1 MIRRTLREWRRIGY
15 GDDETTIPQAEADRI
30 AAVAA
35 RSSFAG
41 RGGEGVLEH
50 GRKGLRA
57 HGVVGV
63 IAAQG
68 CQLEILP
75 KIEGSGER
83 EVSEDALRRRLIHML
98 AVVHDLRI
106 DAGSLAQLGWQ
117 KDTILELLIRLYCAR
132 LTEAVRM
139 GLPRQYLD
147 HADDIPALRG
157 ALDVTRQFSRHAVAP
172 QKLACRYDELSSD
185 IPLNQ
190 VMRAAVNRLQRVAQA
205 PDNQRI
211 LHELGF
217 TYADVTKVPIPALRW
232 EQITLDRTNQRWSE
246 LLSFARLLL
255 GDRHQQTSAGPT
267 DGYALLFEMNTLF
280 EQYVARLV
288 TRALAGSGYRVAAQG
303 GHRDCLFEAGK
314 GWFRTKPD
322 LIIRQGDRAVLVID
336 TKWKRMAPRIDD
348 PKQGVSQ
355 ADVYQLMAYSQ
366 LYRCP
371 DVMLLYPHH
380 GDLPAAPICTRYAI
394 ASDGADEALLV
405 ATLDVTGPARS
416 HTEALRQLLA
426 RSLPGTCSPPEEGAI

>member
-1 MIRRTLREWRRIGY
+1 MIRRTLREWQRIGY
-15 GDDETTIPQAEADRI
+15 GDDDTTIPTAEADRI

-57 HGVVGV
+57 RGVVGV

-75 KIEGSGER
+75 KIEGLGEHDASD
-83 EVSEDALRRRLIHML
+83 EALRRRLIHML

-117 KDTILELLIRLYCAR
+117 KDTILELLIRLFCAR
-132 LTEAVRM
+132 LMEAVRM
-139 GLPRQYLD
+139 GLPRRYVD
-147 HADDIPALRG
+147 HADDLPALRG
-157 ALDVTRQFSRHAVAP
+157 RLDVTRQFSRHAVAP
-172 QKLACRYDELSSD
+172 QRLACRYDELSSD
-185 IPLNQ
+185 IALNQ
-190 VMRAAVNRLQRVAQA
+190 VMRAAVSRLQRVAQA

-211 LHELGF
+211 LRELGF
-217 TYADVTKVPIPALRW
+217 AYADVAEVPVPALRW
-232 EQITLDRTNQRWSE
+232 DEITLDRTNQRWRE

-255 GDRHQQTSAGPT
+255 GDRHQQTSAGSM
-267 DGYALLFEMNTLF
+267 DGHALLFEMNALF

-288 TRALAGSGYRVAAQG
+288 TRALAGSGYRVSAQG
-303 GHRDCLFEAGK
+303 GHRDCLFEADRGR
-314 GWFRTKPD
+314 FRTKPD
-322 LIIRQGDRAVLVID
+322 LIIRHGEHPVLVVD

-348 PKQGVSQ
+348 PKQGISQ

-366 LYRCP
+366 LYGCRH
-371 DVMLLYPHH
+371 VMLLYPHH
-380 GDLPAAPICTRYAI
+380 GDLPPEPICTRYAI
-394 ASDGADEALLV
+394 AREGAEETLHV
-405 ATLDVTGPARS
+405 ATLVMTGPSRS
-416 HTEALRQLLA
+416 HVDALKTLLG
-426 RSLPGTCSPPEEGAI
+426 RMLPSPVPA